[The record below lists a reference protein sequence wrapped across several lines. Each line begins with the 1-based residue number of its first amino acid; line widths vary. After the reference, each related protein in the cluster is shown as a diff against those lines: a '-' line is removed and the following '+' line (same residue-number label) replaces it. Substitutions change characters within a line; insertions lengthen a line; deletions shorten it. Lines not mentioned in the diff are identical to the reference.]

1 MTIVPETFLVP
12 SINQQI
18 SYMYI
23 EYSAAFHMK
32 YKHLF
37 ADTIYDSERVD
48 TCPLVITWAESGM
61 TVEEDNNKCLAI
73 ATKTGLYEDSYQVTE
88 EFFEDALQAFF
99 IFPDTKDNDEYSSN
113 LRLEFV
119 KALLNK

>member
-1 MTIVPETFLVP
+1 ML
-12 SINQQI
+12 SINNHI
-18 SYMYI
+18 SFMFI
-23 EYSAAFHMK
+23 EYTAAFHMK

-37 ADTIYDSERVD
+37 ADTIYDSNHID
-48 TCPLVITWAESGM
+48 SCPLVITWAESDMG
-61 TVEEDNNKCLAI
+61 VDSDERCLAI
-73 ATKTGLYEDSYQVTE
+73 SAKTAHYDDSYQVSE

-99 IFPDTKDNDEYSSN
+99 LFPDTKDDDDEDSSK

>member
-1 MTIVPETFLVP
+1 MS
-12 SINQQI
+12 SINERI

-23 EYSAAFHMK
+23 EYTTTFHMK

-37 ADTIYDSERVD
+37 AESVYDSERVG
-48 TCPLVITWAESGM
+48 TCPLVITWAETGM
-61 TVEEDNNKCLAI
+61 AVEDGNDKSLAI
-73 ATKTGLYEDSYQVTE
+73 ATKTAYYEDSFEVSE
-88 EFFEDALQAFF
+88 ELFEDALQAFF
-99 IFPDTKDNDEYSSN
+99 LFPDTKDDDEDSSK

>member
-1 MTIVPETFLVP
+1 MP
-12 SINQQI
+12 SINRRI
-18 SYMYI
+18 SYMYV
-23 EYSAAFHMK
+23 EYTAAFHMK

-37 ADTIYDSERVD
+37 AESIYDNELVA
-48 TCPLVITWAESGM
+48 TYPLIITWAEM
-61 TVEEDNNKCLAI
+61 DMAVEDNNNNNKCLAI
-73 ATKTGLYEDSYQVTE
+73 SAKTAHYDDSYQVTE

-99 IFPDTKDNDEYSSN
+99 LFPDTKEDDEDSSN

>member
-1 MTIVPETFLVP
+1 MP
-12 SINQQI
+12 SISNRI
-18 SYMYI
+18 SYMFI

-32 YKHLF
+32 FKYLF
-37 ADTIYDSERVD
+37 ADTIYDSHKID
-48 TCPLVITWAESGM
+48 SCPLVITWTELEMA
-61 TVEEDNNKCLAI
+61 VEAGNAKSLAI
-73 ATKTGLYEDSYQVTE
+73 SAKSNNYEDSFKVTE

-99 IFPDTKDNDEYSSN
+99 LFPDTKDEDKDSSK

>member
-1 MTIVPETFLVP
+1 MS
-12 SINQQI
+12 SINNRI

-37 ADTIYDSERVD
+37 ADTIYDSHRID
-48 TCPLVITWAESGM
+48 SCPLVITWAESDMG
-61 TVEEDNNKCLAI
+61 VEDGNAKSLAI
-73 ATKTGLYEDSYQVTE
+73 STKSPEYLDSYQVSE

-99 IFPDTKDNDEYSSN
+99 LFPDTKDNDEDSSK